1 MRTIGELFDQ
11 DINRRIEKVIQYQT
25 TDDQL
30 LEQEVREY
38 IATDAIK
45 SNLERLLDE
54 IDDGMASASDRNVGI
69 WVSGFYGSGKSS
81 FTKYLGYALDS
92 SFELGGER
100 FRDLLKTRI
109 DDVPLQQRLETVAKK
124 HNPVVILLDLSVDAD
139 AQNHTMP
146 VSSIVYSNVLRWA
159 GYSRDIKIAYLE
171 MMAEQDG
178 RFDELL
184 AAARKHGREWTNV
197 HNNPIIG
204 GRVASQVAV
213 DMYPKDFESATDFY
227 NLKVDER
234 LSQREQTDRII
245 ELIRKKADRE
255 NVIFIID
262 EAGQY
267 VAQSDSLVLNLQG
280 FAQNLQAAGK
290 GRAWVIAT
298 AQQTLTDDVGALN
311 SPKLFKLKDR
321 FQIAV
326 ELKADDIKEI
336 THRRLLSKKPAAGDE
351 LGKLFDAQGSK
362 LNVRTRLEEVK
373 GYTSSVQRGQF
384 IQLYPFLP
392 QHFDLM
398 MNIIARLAKSTGGTG
413 LRSAIKVVQ
422 ETLTAGGNGKGV
434 AARPLGEL
442 VTVVDFYDV
451 LQEDLS
457 NSPQVRHTV
466 EAVKKTMTRFGDSSI
481 EARVAKAVAV
491 MQIMDDFPLTRHN
504 LAALLVN
511 RVDGEDEQDAI
522 DKAIDTLLDAP
533 DVPLEEVDRR
543 LRFLSDKVADLQR
556 KWKSFDPTS
565 HEQRQVLTDVIN
577 DEVLPAKPK
586 ATIFQHKQVSAGR
599 SLSFADYSSGI
610 DQSPDGIT
618 VDLRIVPASSFA
630 DARRETLNESTTPAH
645 ERHIVALASEPNS
658 LRDDLR
664 DAYASA
670 RMIRE
675 MRAMTRDGDEEQFYR
690 SMTDR
695 ERNAKRRM
703 ADALVMAF
711 EDGTVIYGGQ
721 DLAVK
726 TSAKSA
732 KAALDSAT
740 AAVGKEVYDKYEHAA
755 GAVAASAAEKIVK
768 SKDAS
773 TLSSQDDPL
782 GLLGGSSGN
791 GFQSANAAVV
801 DIRDYINQNG
811 TVDGKTILDDLSKPP
826 YGWNKDVARYVLA
839 CMFAGGA
846 LSLRIGGQQLT
857 STTPAVIEAFK
868 SNQSFAK
875 VGIDAPPAE
884 LPNDVLKRAKDNLL
898 EVTGESAVPIR
909 KNLEEAARH
918 ALAESRETARDLENR
933 ARALGLGLADLA
945 RETVT
950 DIENMQNAGQQA
962 VLTAFGAEPSPIT
975 ERLLA
980 IQKQHK
986 LVTGPFLDYL
996 KRARRLLEQFTDMPE
1011 SGPFGILKADAA
1023 DTVAELKEILTDHA
1037 LDSRQAR
1044 IQEIVQDSEEKL
1056 AAAARE
1062 EWQQFR
1068 TRTESAIKS
1077 VQASAEWSDLTDD
1090 QRAQAAEHLDAQMDK
1105 LAQSPPFETDTDAD
1119 LVGAVKTIAYESQ
1132 NAIYDVGE
1140 WIRQVAEENR
1150 TAAAVQYTD
1159 LSIPIG
1165 VLEVAEAKQMLEQMR
1180 EELDDAPTDRRVRF
1194 RSQG

>member
-1 MRTIGELFDQ
+1 MKAIGELFDQ

-25 TDDQL
+25 TDNQL

-54 IDDGMASASDRNVGI
+54 IDDGMTSASDRNVGI

-81 FTKYLGYALDS
+81 FTKYIGYALDS
-92 SFELGGER
+92 KFGLGGKR

-109 DDVPLQQRLETVAKK
+109 DDVPLQQRLETVAQR

-159 GYSRDIKIAYLE
+159 GYSRDIKIAHLE
-171 MMAEQDG
+171 RMAEQDG
-178 RFDELL
+178 RFDELI
-184 AAARKHGREWTNV
+184 AAAQAHGRDWSTV
-197 HNNPIIG
+197 HNNPIVG
-204 GRVASQVAV
+204 GRIASQIAVA
-213 DMYPKDFESATDFY
+213 MYPKLFQSDTDFY
-227 NLKVDER
+227 NLKIDER
-234 LSQREQTDRII
+234 HSQREQIDTIL
-245 ELIRKKADRE
+245 ELIRTKSERE
-255 NVIFIID
+255 NVLFIID

-321 FQIAV
+321 FGITV

-336 THRRLLSKKPAAGDE
+336 THRRLLSKKPAANE
-351 LGKLFDAQGSK
+351 VLGQLFDAQGSK

-384 IQLYPFLP
+384 IDLYPFLP

-422 ETLTAGGNGKGV
+422 ETLTASGSGKGV
-434 AARPLGEL
+434 AARQLGEL
-442 VTVVDFYDV
+442 VTIVDFYDV

-466 EAVKKTMTRFGDSSI
+466 DAVKKTLARYEETSP
-481 EARVAKAVAV
+481 EVRVAKAVAV

-504 LAALLVN
+504 LGALLVR
-511 RVDGEDEQDAI
+511 RVDADDEQDVVT
-522 DKAIDTLLDAP
+522 KAIDTLLAAS
-533 DVPLEEVDRR
+533 DVPLEEVDRT
-543 LRFLSDKVADLQR
+543 LRFLSDKVAELQR

-565 HEQRQVLTDVIN
+565 HDQRQVLTDVIN
-577 DEVLPAKPK
+577 DDVLPARPK
-586 ATIFQHKQVSAGR
+586 ATIFNHKQVSAGR
-599 SLSFADYSSGI
+599 SLSFSDYTTGI

-618 VDLRIVPASSFA
+618 VELRIVPTSAYQA
-630 DARRETLNESTTPAH
+630 MRTQALNESTTPAH
-645 ERHIVALASEPNS
+645 ERLIVALAAEPDG
-658 LRDDLR
+658 LREDLR

-695 ERNAKRRM
+695 ERNAKARI
-703 ADALVMAF
+703 ADALTMAF
-711 EDGTVIYGGQ
+711 EEGTVIHGGQ

-726 TSAKSA
+726 TTAKST
-732 KAALDSAT
+732 KAALDGAT
-740 AAVGKEVYDKYEHAA
+740 AAVGKDVYDKYEHAA
-755 GAVAASAAEKIVK
+755 GAVALTAAEKIVK

-782 GLLGGSSGN
+782 ALLGGSSGS
-791 GFQSANAAVV
+791 GFQSAHAAVV

-839 CMFAGGA
+839 CMFTGGA
-846 LSLRIGGQQLT
+846 LSLRVGGQQIT

-868 SNQSFAK
+868 SNQAFAK
-875 VGIDAPPAE
+875 VGIDAPPQPLAQ
-884 LPNDVLKRAKDNLL
+884 NVLKRAKDNLVEL
-898 EVTGESAVPIR
+898 TGASVTPIP

-918 ALAESRETARDLENR
+918 ALSESRESARVLENE
-933 ARALGLGLADLA
+933 ARVLRLGVTELA
-945 RETVT
+945 REVATE
-950 DIENMQNAGQQA
+950 IENMQAAGQQA
-962 VLTAFGAEPSPIT
+962 VLTAFGADPSAIT

-980 IQKQHK
+980 VGKQHK
-986 LVTGPFLDYL
+986 VVTGPFRDYL
-996 KRARRLLEQFTDMPE
+996 KRAGQLIAQFSDMPDSGAFGVLKSEDAE
-1011 SGPFGILKADAA
+1011 S
-1023 DTVAELKEILTDHA
+1023 VAELGELLADQA
-1037 LDSRQAR
+1037 LDTRQAR
-1044 IQEIVQDSEEKL
+1044 IQEIVQDLEEKVAV
-1056 AAAARE
+1056 AAQE
-1062 EWQQFR
+1062 EWKQLR
-1068 TRTESAIKS
+1068 SRTESAVKS
-1077 VQASAEWSDLTDD
+1077 VQTSADWSDLSDD
-1090 QRAQAAEHLDAQMDK
+1090 QRAQAAEHLDAQTSK
-1105 LAQSPPFETDTDAD
+1105 LAEATGLASQAGANVVDA
-1119 LVGAVKTIAYESQ
+1119 LLKISHASRSAVDDIREYVAKSADQ
-1132 NAIYDVGE
+1132 NRKV
-1140 WIRQVAEENR
+1140 
-1150 TAAAVQYTD
+1150 AAVQYTD
-1159 LSIPIG
+1159 LSIPTG
-1165 VLEVAEAKQMLEQMR
+1165 ALAVAEAKQVLEQMR
-1180 EELDDAPTDRRVRF
+1180 DELDAAPVDRRVRF
-1194 RSQG
+1194 RAEG